1 MSLNKKQL
9 VQDLTTLYENTMGS
23 NTDEVTAKDDFI
35 NYLANAI
42 DAYVKSATIKYSG
55 GLTAPNGPV
64 SGTFNHTIE

>member
-9 VQDLTTLYENTMGS
+9 VQDLTTLYENTMVS
-23 NTDEVTAKDDFI
+23 EANEVTAKDDFI
-35 NYLANAI
+35 KYLANAI
-42 DAYVKSATIKYSG
+42 DSYVKSATIRYTG